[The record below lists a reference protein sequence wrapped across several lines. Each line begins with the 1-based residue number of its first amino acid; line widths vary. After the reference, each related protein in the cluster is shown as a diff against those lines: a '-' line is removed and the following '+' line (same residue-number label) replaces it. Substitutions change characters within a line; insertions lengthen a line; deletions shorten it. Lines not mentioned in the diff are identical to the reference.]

1 MSVSWASDVDQNLL
15 VDVDISA
22 DDDFFEAIDNL
33 LRQVDY
39 FHEVQGTTI
48 VVRYKQTKRY
58 RIPLPY
64 LKSQYTYKTG
74 GNYLSSSDAAAGT
87 EGTIRIDS
95 DNNEFDIWTNIA
107 ENLDKMLA
115 TWKTEAVMD
124 TPEDTGETKNAK
136 DENGEGKESEKVVRA
151 ARQVSQGGS
160 YYTIDKNIGLI
171 TVTAP
176 RPILEKVDAYF
187 HTSQGEPL

>member
-1 MSVSWASDVDQNLL
+1 MSS
-15 VDVDISA
+15 IS
-22 DDDFFEAIDNL
+22 
-33 LRQVDY
+33 
-39 FHEVQGTTI
+39 G
-48 VVRYKQTKRY
+48 
-58 RIPLPY
+58 
-64 LKSQYTYKTG
+64 
-74 GNYLSSSDAAAGT
+74 
-87 EGTIRIDS
+87 
-95 DNNEFDIWTNIA
+95 TNIA

-136 DENGEGKESEKVVRA
+136 DENGEDKETEKVVRA

-187 HTSQGEPL
+187 QHLKESLFSQVSIEAKI